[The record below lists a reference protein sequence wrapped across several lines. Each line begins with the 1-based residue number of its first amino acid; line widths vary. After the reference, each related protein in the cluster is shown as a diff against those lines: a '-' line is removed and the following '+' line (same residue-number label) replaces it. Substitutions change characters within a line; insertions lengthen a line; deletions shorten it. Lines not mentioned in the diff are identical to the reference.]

1 MGKPKAVNLK
11 DILER
16 YGEAAKVALQK
27 QMEQEAEAIVQDM
40 KSRVPVK
47 TGKLRDSI
55 RWEWNK
61 GKTKITIIAD
71 AANNGIKY
79 ARIVE
84 FSPRINKPFFFPA
97 IESHREEYKNR
108 MKDALRKEAGKVGKG

>member
-16 YGEAAKVALQK
+16 YGEAAKEALQK
-27 QMEQEAEAIVQDM
+27 QMEQEAEAIVRDM

-55 RWEWNK
+55 RWQWNK
-61 GKTKITIIAD
+61 NKTAITIIAD
-71 AANNGIKY
+71 ASNNGTKY

-97 IESHREEYKNR
+97 IEAHREECKSR
-108 MKDALRKEAGKVGKG
+108 MKSTLKKEAGKVGKG